1 MHLCFSL
8 TGSPRLSVCLPFYL
22 LLVLG
27 SLAKTLEW
35 CREHGNMPREGERKG
50 GKTREKEKDKV
61 RARVWLRE
69 AGREGGLMGSSP
81 VCTEQPPPS
90 MLAGNAA
97 RRLVAPPLLPP
108 PTVPSSSSPAM
119 REERR
124 RRLAMACC
132 YFSEPFSLCVLLCER
147 HTRTHT
153 SSQAWH
159 RARVLSA
166 FKVATHFT

>member
-8 TGSPRLSVCLPFYL
+8 TGSPHLSACLPFFL
-22 LLVLG
+22 LLILG

-35 CREHGNMPREGERKG
+35 CREHGSMPREGERKG

-61 RARVWLRE
+61 RACMWLRE

-108 PTVPSSSSPAM
+108 PIVPSSSSPAL

-124 RRLAMACC
+124 GEERRGKLAMACC
-132 YFSEPFSLCVLLCER
+132 YFSEPFSLCAAV
-147 HTRTHT
+147 
-153 SSQAWH
+153 
-159 RARVLSA
+159 
-166 FKVATHFT
+166 